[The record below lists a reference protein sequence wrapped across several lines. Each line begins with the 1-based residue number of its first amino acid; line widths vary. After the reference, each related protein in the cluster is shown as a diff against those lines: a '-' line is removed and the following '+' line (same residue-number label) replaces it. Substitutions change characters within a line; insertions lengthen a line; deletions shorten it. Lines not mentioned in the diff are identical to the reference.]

1 MDIFFTDPNEIPL
14 PPDEVRI
21 LDMSVKPYPDG
32 KRIQVFLELTPF
44 QQKPHGD
51 VLITDKDDN
60 ELAGISFIEAV
71 TTKFEMTLHLRSSDP
86 EGEYLATTTLYYS
99 LEVEDEDA
107 GEGKLMRPEKK
118 IIDHKTVKFSVVGK

>member
-1 MDIFFTDPNEIPL
+1 MDIFFADPNDIPL

-21 LDMSVKPYPDG
+21 LDMSVKPYQDG

-51 VLITDKDDN
+51 VLITDNGDN
-60 ELAGISFIEAV
+60 VLAGISFIEAV

-86 EGEYLATTTLYYS
+86 DGEYIAAATLYYS
-99 LEVEDEDA
+99 IAVEDEDDV
-107 GEGKLMRPEKK
+107 EGKLMRPEKK
-118 IIDHKTVKFSVVGK
+118 VVDHKTVKFTVVGK